1 MRASPSGSTF
11 ASSLPVLK
19 REKVAAYCWGLVNG
33 RSQTIYP
40 WDSWQ
45 APYLDAPPD
54 PWFHDVF
61 HADGRAYRED
71 EVALLREITR

>member
-1 MRASPSGSTF
+1 MGAIN
-11 ASSLPVLK
+11 
-19 REKVAAYCWGLVNG
+19 WGLVNG

-45 APYLDAPPD
+45 KKYTDEPV

-61 HADGRAYRED
+61 RKDGTPYAED
-71 EVALLREITR
+71 EAMLIRKLTGKKGN